1 MLQCSDLSRDWLH
14 GTEVAGRRGLPL
26 EPVNHPEWRCLIG
39 YYLSCQK
46 PSRASTSPHQS
57 LSVHMLPVDRAVEHE
72 ATCYCYHYFWW
83 HVLFRPK
90 TPSTNVTS
98 YSGTSA
104 DRKKIC
110 GFVKGEGVP
119 CYFKFRK
126 WRFLHFTYLTFELD
140 TFKCSPPGAAKG
152 KKATHRFNAAKSII
166 SLYKYFYNMAV
177 WLDLFVIM
185 LMIYDV

>member
-1 MLQCSDLSRDWLH
+1 MLQCWDLSRDWLH

-46 PSRASTSPHQS
+46 PGRASTSPHQS

-72 ATCYCYHYFWW
+72 AACYCYHYF
-83 HVLFRPK
+83 L
-90 TPSTNVTS
+90 VTCAV
-98 YSGTSA
+98 SGPRLHQQTSPLIPGLLQIE
-104 DRKKIC
+104 RKY
-110 GFVKGEGVP
+110 VDLLNES
-119 CYFKFRK
+119 K
-126 WRFLHFTYLTFELD
+126 WRLLHFTYLNFKLD
-140 TFKCSPPGAAKG
+140 TFSCSPPGAAKG

-166 SLYKYFYNMAV
+166 SLYKYFNNMAV